1 MTKYYK
7 KRTIQER
14 SEVKRMDFEKEKEE
28 LKKYPTC
35 ELVEELKKREGVK
48 AIIADPHESL
58 NMNVVGPAVILNIID

>member
-1 MTKYYK
+1 
-7 KRTIQER
+7 
-14 SEVKRMDFEKEKEE
+14 MDFEKEKEE